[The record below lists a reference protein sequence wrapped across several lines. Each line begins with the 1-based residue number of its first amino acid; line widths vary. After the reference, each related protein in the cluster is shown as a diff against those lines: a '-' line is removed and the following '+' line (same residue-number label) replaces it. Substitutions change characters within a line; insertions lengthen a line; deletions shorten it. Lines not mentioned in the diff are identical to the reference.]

1 MCSACRVWEAV
12 NVESGKCTS
21 FTGSGL
27 GVIDAMVFSEFGNSC
42 HLHGVMPV
50 AQHPQYPMWST
61 PKTQLAKEGNDAE
74 LTRLIEL
81 ANEDGPAALPRPG
94 KQRFSGQMHFRLKL
108 GKKFGDFVQALK
120 SNKER
125 KKRRKS

>member
-1 MCSACRVWEAV
+1 MVSKDEEEEDEARTLV
-12 NVESGKCTS
+12 SPVSGKPSPRDATPL
-21 FTGSGL
+21 TG
-27 GVIDAMVFSEFGNSC
+27 
-42 HLHGVMPV
+42 H
-50 AQHPQYPMWST
+50 W
-61 PKTQLAKEGNDAE
+61 
-74 LTRLIEL
+74 LIKL
-81 ANEDGPAALPRPG
+81 ANGDGPAALPRSD